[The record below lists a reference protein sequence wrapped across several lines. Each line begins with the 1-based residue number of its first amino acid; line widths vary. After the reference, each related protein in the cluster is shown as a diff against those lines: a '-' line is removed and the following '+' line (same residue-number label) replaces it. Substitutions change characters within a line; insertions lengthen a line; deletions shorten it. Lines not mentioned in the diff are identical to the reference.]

1 MADTPLALAD
11 LVKINDVSVR
21 DLGAT
26 DIFNDAPVLAL
37 LNADSSSHG
46 TQHKYVKESGA
57 PTVGFRAPNVGR
69 DHSKSSD
76 TVVTL
81 DLKILDACFN
91 VDAKLADSNPR
102 GVDFVMAREA
112 RRHLR
117 AAFAAAERQFFYGTG
132 ADAGGFAAL
141 ADNAGLNGLSDA
153 MVYNAGGS
161 SSGTF
166 SDVWMIRT
174 TSDHANVDIIMGQ
187 DGGIDVQPYLRQLVV
202 DGDGKKYPAF
212 WQQIDGWIGMQ
223 IGGAQSVGRMV
234 NINHAA
240 AATTF
245 LLDDDKLSNLFELF
259 PESAPPTHILMNKR
273 SRRQLQQSRT
283 ATNATGAPAPWPTD
297 WEGIPIISTASITTY
312 ATAIA

>member
-1 MADTPLALAD
+1 MADTLLALAD

-26 DIFNDAPVLAL
+26 DIFNDAPVLQL
-37 LNADSSSHG
+37 LNSDMASHG
-46 TQHKYVKESGA
+46 TSHKYVKESGA
-57 PTVGFRAPNVGR
+57 PTVGFRAANAGR
-69 DHSKSSD
+69 DHSASSD
-76 TVVTL
+76 TVVTI
-81 DLKILDACFN
+81 DLQILDACFHI
-91 VDAKLADSNPR
+91 DAKLADSNPR
-102 GVDFVMAREA
+102 GVDFVMGRES

-132 ADAGGFAAL
+132 ADAGGYAGL
-141 ADNAGLNGLSDA
+141 ADNAGLNGLADA

-161 SSGTF
+161 GAGTF
-166 SDVWMIRT
+166 SDVFMIRS
-174 TSDHANVDIIMGQ
+174 TSDHANVDLIMGQ
-187 DGGIDVQPYLRQLVV
+187 DGGLAVQPYLRQLVV
-202 DGDGKKYPAF
+202 ASNSKKMPAY

-223 IGGAQSVGRMV
+223 IGGAKSVGRMV

-259 PESAPPTHILMNKR
+259 PESAPPTLIVMNKR

-283 ATNATGAPAPWPTD
+283 ATNATGTPAPWPTD
-297 WEGIPIISTASITTY
+297 WEGIPIISTASVSTY